1 MKINTSFIQI
11 FEEIL
16 NKHYKPTY
24 NSRKIKEIEYFKEIM
39 NVLKSNTYW
48 SHYKGPINY
57 KVLNNKHNEYIKK
70 GLYDELYKLTLGK
83 YLNKMGKQVLKY
95 QSTDTSFIFN
105 KKCRGLNRNKYF
117 KSKKGVKISTI
128 NDANGIPLSIFVS
141 NGNVNDAHVFHD
153 TYKNMLVDTE
163 TYKYKNVNKHKHYFL
178 ADKGYDSNIIRN
190 MLIEK
195 GYYVIIP
202 FNKRNTKNI
211 SKIKEISDKENI
223 IYKKRIVVENY
234 FAWIKNIPKIMNVI
248 ERSIKSYEAIVKIMT
263 SKIIFERFIINPKK

>member
-1 MKINTSFIQI
+1 MKINVSFIQI

-16 NKHYKPTY
+16 SKHYKPTY
-24 NSRKIKEIEYFKEIM
+24 NSRKIKEIEYFKEILT
-39 NVLKSNTYW
+39 VLKSHTYW
-48 SHYKGPINY
+48 SHHKGNINY

-117 KSKKGVKISTI
+117 KSKRGVKISTI
-128 NDANGIPLSIFVS
+128 NDSNGVPLSIFVS
-141 NGNVNDAHVFHD
+141 NGNFNDASIFH
-153 TYKNMLVDTE
+153 E
-163 TYKYKNVNKHKHYFL
+163 TYNKMNINTGAEKYRNSNRHKQYFM
-178 ADKGYDSNIIRN
+178 ADSGYDSSKVREI
-190 MLIEK
+190 LTQK

-202 FNKRNTKNI
+202 VNKRNTKDI
-211 SKIKEISDKENI
+211 TKIKNMDTKEKE

-234 FAWIKNIPKIMNVI
+234 FSWIKNTPKIMNVI
-248 ERSIKSYEAIVKIMT
+248 ERSIKSYEAIVKIIT
-263 SKIIFERFIINPKK
+263 SELISKKIFNV